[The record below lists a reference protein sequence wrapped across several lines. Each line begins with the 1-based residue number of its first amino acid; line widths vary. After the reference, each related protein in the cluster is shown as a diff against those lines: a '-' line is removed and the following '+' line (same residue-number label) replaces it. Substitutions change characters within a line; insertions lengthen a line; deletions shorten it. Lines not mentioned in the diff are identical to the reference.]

1 MLIAL
6 AFLPSLIWGTTN
18 LLTPWVG
25 GSLRQQLGGMAV
37 GAAAMAAIVTI
48 ALRPAMGG
56 FGVAF
61 TSGMLIA
68 AGLYYILWAFKALG
82 VSRALPLTTGIQL
95 VGLAVF
101 GVVVYGE
108 WTTTGARLVGGLALA
123 IITAGTAAISWEDRG
138 KQTRRGRGE
147 RAATPLGKA
156 DATSPGERSS
166 DSRSERAA
174 GRAPFGAG
182 IISVLVASACF
193 IAYPA
198 IMRLADVSGAGTFLP
213 QALGL
218 LCGTALLLVCDP
230 APLALTVGRRR
241 YSVATTTQPDLAS
254 PPPQWRRDI
263 GSREFRWFM
272 LLGALWM
279 GGVAQLVWNNEN
291 IGVATAFPLS
301 QLGVVI
307 STVGALYWLKEPKT
321 AAERRAIFVGVC
333 ALVVGTV
340 LIGAARSLS

>member
-1 MLIAL
+1 
-6 AFLPSLIWGTTN
+6 
-18 LLTPWVG
+18 
-25 GSLRQQLGGMAV
+25 MAT
-37 GAAAMAAIVTI
+37 IVTV

-56 FGVAF
+56 FGVPF

-108 WTTTGARLVGGLALA
+108 WATPYARLVGGLALA

-138 KQTRRGRGE
+138 KPASSGRGE
-147 RAATPLGKA
+147 RAATSLGKA
-156 DATSPGERSS
+156 DATSRG
-166 DSRSERAA
+166 DRAA
-174 GRAPFGAG
+174 PGASEHAERRAPFVAG

-193 IAYPA
+193 ISYPA
-198 IMRLADVSGAGTFLP
+198 IMRLAGVSGAGTFLP

-218 LCGTALLLVCDP
+218 LAGAAILLFFDP

-241 YSVATTTQPDLAS
+241 YTTATTAQPNLAS
-254 PPPQWRRDI
+254 PPPRWRRDI

-307 STVGALYWLKEPKT
+307 STVGALYWLKESKT